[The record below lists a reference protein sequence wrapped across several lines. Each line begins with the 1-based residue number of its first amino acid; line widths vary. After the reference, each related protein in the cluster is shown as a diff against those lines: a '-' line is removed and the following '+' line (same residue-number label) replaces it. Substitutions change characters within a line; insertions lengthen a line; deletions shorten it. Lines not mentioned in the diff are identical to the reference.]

1 MSSQSGTDVLMRVK
15 WLLAIAVIAAII
27 GGGVAFSQHRSSQDP
42 STTATASP
50 EKVRTISKR
59 EWNRMIGQWAKQTDK
74 WAGCNKQA
82 EDQKLSGRNSWS
94 FIAGCMT
101 S

>member
-1 MSSQSGTDVLMRVK
+1 MK
-15 WLLAIAVIAAII
+15 
-27 GGGVAFSQHRSSQDP
+27 
-42 STTATASP
+42 
-50 EKVRTISKR
+50 
-59 EWNRMIGQWAKQTDK
+59 GQWAKQTDK